1 MGPDQLAQVFLR
13 VGVVGPQDCLE
24 LAVVKDVPP
33 VMFAVDFVQLCNAL
47 DHQTDVDVIAAQGSH
62 GGGNHW
68 ELSKPGELVHQ
79 QQRLTIACTPRTVFF
94 GPALQMPNQL
104 DVHKVDRS
112 TPLINFICGNTQ
124 ENVIVIEVA
133 PIETACSLAL
143 APKRMADIR
152 IGGKKHELV
161 AHPPVNVGQGFR
173 FHDSHFS
180 EENPHTN
187 VLALHQRFT

>member
-1 MGPDQLAQVFLR
+1 M
-13 VGVVGPQDCLE
+13 
-24 LAVVKDVPP
+24 
-33 VMFAVDFVQLCNAL
+33 
-47 DHQTDVDVIAAQGSH
+47 
-62 GGGNHW
+62 
-68 ELSKPGELVHQ
+68 
-79 QQRLTIACTPRTVFF
+79 
-94 GPALQMPNQL
+94 
-104 DVHKVDRS
+104 
-112 TPLINFICGNTQ
+112 
-124 ENVIVIEVA
+124 IEVA